1 MGCQVVVTGATGGI
15 GSAIVAHL
23 AERGDHVVAVARPT
37 AELNGL
43 VGRLSGVT
51 AGPYDLTHPGD
62 IPAWAAALDAVD
74 VLIHAAGVSEV
85 APIETTSHDVW
96 QQTMAA
102 NVIGP
107 AELTRVLLP
116 ALRASRGRVVFINA
130 AAGLHAVPRW
140 SSYAASKTALRE
152 LADSLRLEEAAH
164 GIRVTSVYPGG
175 VATELLRKIRKDMG
189 RPYDPAAC
197 VSPQSLAAVVAS
209 ILDAP
214 VDVDVTEIVLQPP
227 PN

>member
-1 MGCQVVVTGATGGI
+1 MGYQVVVTGATGGI
-15 GSAIVAHL
+15 GSAIVEHL

-37 AELNGL
+37 ARLDGL
-43 VGRLSGVT
+43 VGRLPGVT

-62 IPAWAAALDAVD
+62 VPAWVTALDAVD

-85 APIETTSHDVW
+85 ASIENTPDDVW
-96 QQTMAA
+96 RQTMEV
-102 NVIGP
+102 NVIVP

-116 ALRASRGRVVFINA
+116 ALRAARGRMVFINA
-130 AAGLHAVPRW
+130 AVGLHAVPRW
-140 SSYAASKTALRE
+140 SAYVASKTALRE
-152 LADSLRLEEAAH
+152 FADSLRLEEAAH

-175 VATELLRKIRKDMG
+175 VATELLRKIRTDLG
-189 RPYDPAAC
+189 RPYDPVAC
-197 VSPQSLAAVVAS
+197 VSPQSLAVVVAS